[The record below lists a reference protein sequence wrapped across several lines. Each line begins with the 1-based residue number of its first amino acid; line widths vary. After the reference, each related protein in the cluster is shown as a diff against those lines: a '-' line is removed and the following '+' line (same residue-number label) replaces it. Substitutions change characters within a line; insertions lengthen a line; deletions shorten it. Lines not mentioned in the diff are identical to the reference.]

1 MFKQITNLNGDEI
14 YLITSLWIF
23 IIFFVIVGLMLF
35 YMKKDHIQYM
45 KDLPFDDKN
54 DNNVCSPDETLKI

>member
-23 IIFFVIVGLMLF
+23 IIFFVLVGAMLF
-35 YMKKDHIQYM
+35 LMKKDFVNYM
-45 KDLPFDDKN
+45 KEIPFDGEENGN
-54 DNNVCSPDETLKI
+54 DCASEDNLKS

>member
-1 MFKQITNLNGDEI
+1 MFKQITNLHGDEI

-35 YMKKDHIQYM
+35 LMKKEHIQYM
-45 KDLPFDDKN
+45 KDIPFDESEPKSNYLTDKN
-54 DNNVCSPDETLKI
+54 

>member
-23 IIFFVIVGLMLF
+23 IIFFAIVGLMLF

-45 KDLPFDDKN
+45 KEIPFDEKDE
-54 DNNVCSPDETLKI
+54 NNTCSTDETLKI

>member
-45 KDLPFDDKN
+45 KDLPFDDAGNKN
-54 DNNVCSPDETLKI
+54 EGATDEILKI

>member
-45 KDLPFDDKN
+45 KDLPFDDKS
-54 DNNVCSPDETLKI
+54 DNNKCSTEETLKI

>member
-1 MFKQITNLNGDEI
+1 MFKQITSLQGDEI

-35 YMKKDHIQYM
+35 FMKKDYIQYM
-45 KDLPFDDKN
+45 KDIPLNESTKEDSDHLTTK
-54 DNNVCSPDETLKI
+54 K

>member
-23 IIFFVIVGLMLF
+23 IIFFVIVGLMLY

-45 KDLPFDDKN
+45 KDIPFDDKDDTN
-54 DNNVCSPDETLKI
+54 KCSTDETLKI

>member
-45 KDLPFDDKN
+45 KDIPFDDKDDIN
-54 DNNVCSPDETLKI
+54 TSSTDETSKI